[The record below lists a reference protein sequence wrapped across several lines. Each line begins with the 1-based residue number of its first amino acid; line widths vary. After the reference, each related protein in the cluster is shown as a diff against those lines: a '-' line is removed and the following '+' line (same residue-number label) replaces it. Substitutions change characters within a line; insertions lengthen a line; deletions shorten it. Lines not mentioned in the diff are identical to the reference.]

1 MKELLDKL
9 SSYNLFNYLL
19 PGVIF
24 AALVDRFTSFHVIQD
39 SIAVGVFVYYF
50 IGSVISR
57 VGSLFIEPFLKR
69 TKFVNFAPYPDFV
82 AAAKEDPK
90 IEILSEQ
97 NNMYRTICAMLL
109 LFGGLIAF
117 DKFGKQCA
125 WLKEWS
131 GPLALI
137 ALFALYLFSYRK
149 QCNYITKR
157 VHLNKTNSIVLK

>member
-24 AALVDRFTSFHVIQD
+24 AALVDRFTSFHAIQD

-50 IGSVISR
+50 IGSIISR
-57 VGSLFIEPFLKR
+57 VGSLLIEPLLKR
-69 TKFVNFAPYPDFV
+69 TKFVTFASYSDFV
-82 AAAKEDPK
+82 SAAKEDPK

-97 NNMYRTICAMLL
+97 NNMYRTICAMFL
-109 LFGGLIAF
+109 LFGAVIIF
-117 DKFGKQCA
+117 DKFGKQCT
-125 WLKEWS
+125 WLEEWS
-131 GPLALI
+131 GSLALT
-137 ALFALYLFSYRK
+137 ALFSLYLFSYRK

-157 VHLNKTNSIVLK
+157 VKLRKTN

>member
-24 AALVDRFTSFHVIQD
+24 AALVDRFTSFHAIQD

-57 VGSLFIEPFLKR
+57 VGSLFIEPLLKR
-69 TKFVNFAPYPDFV
+69 TKFVTFAAYSDFV

-109 LFGGLIAF
+109 LFGAVIAI
-117 DKFGKQCA
+117 DKFGKQCI
-125 WLKEWS
+125 WLEEWS
-131 GPLALI
+131 GYLMLT

-149 QCNYITKR
+149 QCNYITNR
-157 VHLNKTNSIVLK
+157 VQLKKTNSIVLK

>member
-24 AALVDRFTSFHVIQD
+24 AALVDRFTSFHAIQD

-57 VGSLFIEPFLKR
+57 IGSLFIEPLLKR
-69 TKFVNFAPYPDFV
+69 TRFVTFAPYSDFV

-97 NNMYRTICAMLL
+97 NNMYRTICAMFL
-109 LFGGLIAF
+109 LFGAVIAF
-117 DKFGKQCA
+117 DRFGKQCT
-125 WLKEWS
+125 WLEEWS
-131 GPLALI
+131 GFLALT

-149 QCNYITKR
+149 QCNYITYR
-157 VHLNKTNSIVLK
+157 VQLKKTK